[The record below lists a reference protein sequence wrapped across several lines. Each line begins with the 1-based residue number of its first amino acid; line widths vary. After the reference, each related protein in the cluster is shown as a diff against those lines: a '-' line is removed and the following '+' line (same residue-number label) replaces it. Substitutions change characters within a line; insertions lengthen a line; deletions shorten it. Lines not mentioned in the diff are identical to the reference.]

1 MKLYRYLLVFLA
13 ASLVAFSGCGKP
25 RESKPAAVPPGSI
38 DLGSLQQAFPAPTP
52 EVTSCL
58 DKLRF
63 AARYRQ
69 FAPAL
74 AELNKLAQLPTLTE
88 PQKQAVSNVIEQ
100 VKVAI
105 QTGPP
110 VPSR

>member
-1 MKLYRYLLVFLA
+1 MAAGVLA
-13 ASLVAFSGCGKP
+13 LTGCGKP
-25 RESKPAAVPPGSI
+25 PESKPTTVPPGVI

-58 DKLRF
+58 ERLRF

-74 AELNKLAQLPTLTE
+74 VELNKLAQLPSLTQ

-105 QTGPP
+105 QTGPTP
-110 VPSR
+110 PSR